1 MNFST
6 GSGCVS
12 GDIKTFRPHS
22 LSESVVKESVQWIEE
37 IIEYY
42 GGVMSLALLQQVLF
56 RVDRS
61 FFCSLFDSF
70 SGLQPFLL
78 MFPNRFSI
86 AKQGDRVFV
95 QLLQRPVVVQDSSV
109 GNSTGEEFYR
119 DSNVGFGG
127 VFHLGHHFVCAL
139 L

>member
-12 GDIKTFRPHS
+12 GDIKTFRPHG

-119 DSNVGFGG
+119 DSNVSFGG
-127 VFHLGHHFVCAL
+127 VCHLGHHFVCAL